1 MRKNPEGNLMGHL
14 LYVVLAIAVAAV
26 TAIIALGNFIG
37 DCIAGSKMS
46 RP

>member
-14 LYVVLAIAVAAV
+14 LYVVLAIAVATV
-26 TAIIALGNFIG
+26 TAIIALGNFIC
-37 DCIAGSKMS
+37 DCIAGSRMQ